1 MSHNYD
7 AIQINNVPIL
17 DEHEKLSL
25 KVRINS
31 SFTPSAPIDSADLFA
46 GRSKQIDRVMGAVFQ
61 RGQHAIIFGERGV
74 GKTSLS
80 NIIFD
85 ILVLSGKSGY
95 QTARYTAGADS
106 TFETMWKGIFKQLTV
121 MRDSE
126 LSLIDM
132 LPDNPSPQEIKE
144 TFQLMDA
151 STIIIVDEFDRVVD
165 DSTGVLLADTIKTL
179 SDNSIDTTLILVGVA
194 DSVDQLISEHQSIE
208 RALVQIQ
215 MPRMSRPELLE
226 TIDKGLRHADMTMES
241 ETKKRIAELS
251 QGLPHYTHLL
261 ARFAALEAADN
272 ARSHI
277 EDVDLSEAIKES
289 VLGYSQS
296 VVSAYHKATQS
307 PRENL
312 YKEVLLSAALAKK
325 DELGFFS
332 AGDLRDPMQMV
343 TNKRYEIPAYSRHL
357 YDFCEDSRGK
367 ILQRLGETKRYRFRF
382 TSPLMEPFVVLK
394 GVSDGLISE
403 SGV

>member
-1 MSHNYD
+1 MTD
-7 AIQINNVPIL
+7 I
-17 DEHEKLSL
+17 EKLSL

-95 QTARYTAGADS
+95 QTARYTSGAES
-106 TFETMWKGIFKQLTV
+106 TFDTMWKSIFKQLTV
-121 MRDSE
+121 MRDTE
-126 LSLIDM
+126 LSLVDM
-132 LPDNPSPQEIKE
+132 LPESPSPQDVKD
-144 TFQLMDA
+144 TMQLMDA
-151 STIIIVDEFDRVVD
+151 ASIIIVDEFDRVED
-165 DSTGVLLADTIKTL
+165 DATGVLLADTIKTL

-194 DSVDQLISEHQSIE
+194 DSVEQLISEHQSIE

-215 MPRMSRPELLE
+215 MPRMSHGELQE
-226 TIDKGLRHADMTMES
+226 TIDKGLRHAEMTMDAA
-241 ETKKRIAELS
+241 TKKRIADLS

-261 ARFAALEAADN
+261 ARFSALESAESGRTN
-272 ARSHI
+272 I
-277 EDVDLSEAIKES
+277 EDSDLSEAIKES

-312 YKEVLLSAALAKK
+312 YKEVLLSAALAEK

-332 AGDLRDPMQMV
+332 AGDLREPMQRV

-367 ILQRLGETKRYRFRF
+367 ILQKLGETKRFRFRF

-394 GVSDGLISE
+394 GVSDGLIPSAKI
-403 SGV
+403 